1 MNLQARGSTGT
12 YSDLIKEGSPSVYKL
27 TTKVENIGTLRRV
40 TFGKKDPKKTNKT
53 ILLVGE
59 RGAGKSTLINALFNY
74 TMGVKFEDDVWFKF
88 VEEEERSQSESQTSD
103 VIVYHIFGFE
113 GQTLPYSLTI
123 IDTPGY
129 GNTTKPEQDLI
140 VSHRLFDL
148 FRSDDGVHQVDVVGL
163 VMKASMNRVNER
175 LKYIFDSVMSLFGK
189 DLEKNI
195 VALLTHSDG
204 MRPDDALEALKVAE
218 IKSKTKNPA
227 KHADETSMTGM
238 KELQTFTENNKPQ
251 KLEKTVEVLNE
262 RVRLTAC
269 IQNLQE
275 RIKLIELKQ
284 TEIKQTEEAL
294 KKHQQAM
301 KMNEN
306 FIIET
311 DEVYKDKKTIDG
323 GMWGLFFFAAAVCCL
338 HCEENCHY
346 PGCTMAWYPDNCEVM
361 KDGRCIV
368 CTSKCLASAHVK
380 EKWKYVNKKRRVQ
393 KTLKDVKKK
402 YEKSKTE
409 SKQAESL
416 LETLYKEKEKLE
428 ADKAKWLEE
437 SYQHVVRLEQIALNV
452 HSVST
457 HVHLDFLT
465 EKMEKHD
472 KEKYKKLKEMA
483 QRLNDVTRSR
493 MKYAMDK
500 LWTRIRGNPQD
511 PTGTGV

>member
-1 MNLQARGSTGT
+1 MATQNVPSSNESTFKNIISK
-12 YSDLIKEGSPSVYKL
+12 SDLIKEGSPSVYKL

-218 IKSKTKNPA
+218 IKCA
-227 KHADETSMTGM
+227 KD
-238 KELQTFTENNKPQ
+238 
-251 KLEKTVEVLNE
+251 
-262 RVRLTAC
+262 
-269 IQNLQE
+269 
-275 RIKLIELKQ
+275 
-284 TEIKQTEEAL
+284 
-294 KKHQQAM
+294 
-301 KMNEN
+301 
-306 FIIET
+306 
-311 DEVYKDKKTIDG
+311 
-323 GMWGLFFFAAAVCCL
+323 
-338 HCEENCHY
+338 EENQPVY
-346 PGCTMAWYPDNCEVM
+346 FLFNNCQH
-361 KDGRCIV
+361 KD
-368 CTSKCLASAHVK
+368 
-380 EKWKYVNKKRRVQ
+380 
-393 KTLKDVKKK
+393 
-402 YEKSKTE
+402 
-409 SKQAESL
+409 
-416 LETLYKEKEKLE
+416 
-428 ADKAKWLEE
+428 
-437 SYQHVVRLEQIALNV
+437 
-452 HSVST
+452 
-457 HVHLDFLT
+457 
-465 EKMEKHD
+465 
-472 KEKYKKLKEMA
+472 
-483 QRLNDVTRSR
+483 
-493 MKYAMDK
+493 
-500 LWTRIRGNPQD
+500 
-511 PTGTGV
+511 